1 MEKKYL
7 KLPLDFSNFIKGVGV
22 QRCSKEESI
31 AQNIMMLI
39 TSRYGEVVGKD
50 DFGSDIWEL
59 EFSQL
64 VKINE
69 WEEQVRSS
77 LESSINKYEQ
87 RLRNISIDV
96 VLSEV
101 DDDFSNKKNVHI
113 RRKAQITIKGIM
125 RDNDIP
131 FNFGTVLYISPL
143 SPLSQ

>member
-1 MEKKYL
+1 MEYL
-7 KLPLDFSNFIKGVGV
+7 KLPLDFSNFIKGTKV

-31 AQNIMMLI
+31 AQNIMMII
-39 TSRYGEVVGKD
+39 TSRYGEVVGRD

-69 WEEQVRSS
+69 WEEQVRIS
-77 LESSINKYEQ
+77 LEASINKYEE
-87 RLRNISIDV
+87 RLKDVNIDV

-113 RRKAQITIKGIM
+113 RRKAQITVKGIM
-125 RDNDIP
+125 KDNNIP
-131 FNFGTVLYISPL
+131 FNFATILYISPL